1 MMWML
6 ARASMDGAILV
17 AAVWVLSR
25 VLRLT
30 PATRTILWWCAA
42 AKFVVALGW
51 TTPIAIPVLPAETT
65 IVHRTDHV
73 AAPRGEVL
81 SSRPRAAAAA
91 RPDLGNPFVRAFR
104 EWSSFAAIAWG
115 LGLFFVAIVGVRRWR
130 GTVHMLN
137 ASEPAPDEIQ
147 AQAAH
152 LASRLRL
159 RRVPEVRISARIE
172 TPLVTGLVRP
182 VVLLP
187 SGRLDALTD
196 RQRQMA
202 LCHELAHLKRADLW
216 LGCVPALAER
226 VFFFHPLVHLASR
239 EYALSREAACDASVM
254 ETLDAAPQ
262 EYGRLLLSLGVSHP
276 RTGFAAAGGAW
287 SFLSLKRRIAMLQE
301 VSARSNR
308 SRAIAFGAVGLAVAA
323 MVPMQLAAR
332 SGAAQSASTANSAA
346 QEASRDE
353 QRRREPAASEAA
365 AQVESRPNT
374 RGLAF
379 VMTLE
384 NGQQT
389 SSGSSEDVA
398 RARRHQRNGEP
409 ILWFR
414 YDGREYVVRDPE
426 VLGQARALWSD
437 VYASGAGGDAMS
449 ALSQTLTAELAKHKE
464 LAEQEEFF
472 KHDALSRHKELL
484 EQGESF
490 KREALSKHEEMLKI
504 EEFIKTHEL
513 AKHAEQDELEK
524 HVGLKDEEILSA
536 RLGSMVEQGLLG
548 AHLGSMA
555 LEQALRA
562 LTDARAGSE
571 IEIDRAELEHHR
583 RAMNEAGKE
592 IEEQMRGLEQRL
604 KGDLDS
610 QMRELHHQLR
620 TIEEPMREMAAPMKE
635 FGHRMEAFGQTI
647 ERATRKANEEMRAL
661 VERALASGL
670 AQPVR

>member
-1 MMWML
+1 MVSML

-25 VLRLT
+25 ILRLT
-30 PATRTILWWCAA
+30 PATRTVLWWCAA
-42 AKFVVALGW
+42 AKFVVALAW
-51 TTPIAIPVLPAETT
+51 TTPIAIPVLPAETA
-65 IVHRTDHV
+65 IVHRVDRV
-73 AAPRGEVL
+73 AAPRGEIL
-81 SSRPRAAAAA
+81 STRPRGAAAV
-91 RPDLGNPFVRAFR
+91 RPDLGGPFVRALR
-104 EWSSFAAIAWG
+104 EWSSFAAIAWS
-115 LGLFFVAIVGVRRWR
+115 LGLLLVAIVGVRRWR

-137 ASEPAPDEIQ
+137 ASEPAPDEVQ
-147 AQAAH
+147 AHAAD

-159 RRVPEVRISARIE
+159 RRVPEVRISARID

-239 EYALSREAACDASVM
+239 EYALSREAACDAAVM

-308 SRAIAFGAVGLAVAA
+308 SRVIAFGAVGLAVAA

-332 SGAAQSASTANSAA
+332 PGAAQAAPTATVAA

-353 QRRREPAASEAA
+353 QRRREPPASEAA
-365 AQVESRPNT
+365 AQVESRSTT
-374 RGLAF
+374 RGLSY
-379 VMTLE
+379 VMMLE
-384 NGQQT
+384 DDKQT
-389 SSGSSEDVA
+389 TSNSPEEDVA

-409 ILWFR
+409 LLWFR

-426 VLGQARALWSD
+426 VLGQARALWAD
-437 VYASGAGGDAMS
+437 VYTSGAGGEAMS
-449 ALSQTLTAELAKHKE
+449 ALNQTLTDELAKHKE
-464 LAEQEEFF
+464 LIEQGEFL

-484 EQGESF
+484 EHAESF
-490 KREALSKHEEMLKI
+490 KLDALGKHEEMLKHD
-504 EEFIKTHEL
+504 EFIKTHEL
-513 AKHAEQDELEK
+513 AKHAEQDELTNHAE
-524 HVGLKDEEILSA
+524 LKAQEILGA
-536 RLGSMVEQGLLG
+536 RLGSMAAEQGLLG
-548 AHLGSMA
+548 AQLGSKA
-555 LEQALRA
+555 LEQALHA
-562 LTDARAGSE
+562 LTGARAVSD
-571 IEIDRAELEHHR
+571 IEFDKADIERLG
-583 RAMNEAGKE
+583 RAMDEAGK
-592 IEEQMRGLEQRL
+592 QMGKEME
-604 KGDLDS
+604 KE
-610 QMRELHHQLR
+610 MRELHHKLR
-620 TIEEPMREMAAPMKE
+620 ELEEPMREMAAPMKE
-635 FGHRMEAFGQTI
+635 FGHRMGAFGQTI

>member
-1 MMWML
+1 MMSML

-30 PATRTILWWCAA
+30 PATRTMLWWCAA
-42 AKFVVALGW
+42 AKFVVALAW
-51 TTPIAIPVLPAETT
+51 TTPIAIPVLPAETA
-65 IVHRTDHV
+65 IVHRVDRV

-81 SSRPRAAAAA
+81 PSRPRGAAAV
-91 RPDLGNPFVRAFR
+91 RPDLGGPFVRALR
-104 EWSSFAAIAWG
+104 EWSSFAAIAWS
-115 LGLFFVAIVGVRRWR
+115 LGLLLVAIVGVRRWR

-137 ASEPAPDEIQ
+137 ASEPAPDEVQ
-147 AQAAH
+147 AHAAD

-187 SGRLDALTD
+187 SGRLEALTD

-239 EYALSREAACDASVM
+239 EYALSREAACDAAVM

-276 RTGFAAAGGAW
+276 RTGFTAAGGAW

-332 SGAAQSASTANSAA
+332 PGAAQAAPTATAAA

-379 VMTLE
+379 VMMLE
-384 NGQQT
+384 DDQQT

-398 RARRHQRNGEP
+398 RARRHRRNGEP
-409 ILWFR
+409 LLWFR

-426 VLGQARALWSD
+426 VLGQARALWND
-437 VYASGAGGDAMS
+437 VYASGAGVDAMS
-449 ALSQTLTAELAKHKE
+449 ALGHTLTDELVKHKE
-464 LAEQEEFF
+464 LIEQGEFL
-472 KHDALSRHKELL
+472 KHDALSRHKELF
-484 EQGESF
+484 EQAESF
-490 KREALSKHEEMLKI
+490 KQDALAKHEDMLKYD
-504 EEFIKTHEL
+504 EFIKGHEL
-513 AKHAEQDELEK
+513 TKHAEQDELAK
-524 HVGLKDEEILSA
+524 HADRDQLAKHLELKAQEALGA
-536 RLGSMVEQGLLG
+536 RLGSMAAEQGLLG
-548 AHLGSMA
+548 AQLGSKA
-555 LEQALRA
+555 LEQALHA
-562 LTDARAGSE
+562 LTDARAVSA
-571 IEIDRAELEHHR
+571 IEFDKAELERLH
-583 RAMNEAGKE
+583 RAMDETGKGME
-592 IEEQMRGLEQRL
+592 KE
-604 KGDLDS
+604 
-610 QMRELHHQLR
+610 MRELHHQLR
-620 TIEEPMREMAAPMKE
+620 ELEEPIREMAAPMKE